1 MLARALRIIK
11 RYPRQTIG
19 VCEACAAQFSSY
31 LPQQDQANGK
41 SRFDSMGAHPAKS
54 GRMTLRRNLQG
65 SRFTFTR
72 VIYFSTSG
80 DRSMATV
87 RNVFMVKR

>member
-11 RYPRQTIG
+11 RYPRQTIA

-41 SRFDSMGAHPAKS
+41 SRFDSMSTPAKS
-54 GRMTLRRNLQG
+54 GRMTLRPNPQG
-65 SRFTFTR
+65 NRFTFTR